1 MSVLDTLITDRTQ
14 AHVDRLKAL
23 MRIGWQNMSDEEKA
37 EYLGGGLEQL
47 RDANNQ
53 PLFDSNN
60 EPLYSDDAGGVQKGA
75 YNYTDLNRVEE
86 AVDYVA
92 DELVQADTDLRAYA
106 ASLNVAWDSLFELPY
121 DPADYTSLTI
131 KTNWTDEDIPSV
143 ADMTRYIGN
152 LSLIQAS
159 LLVPIGIPASMNA
172 LDYNGAN
179 NIERMLKDTDT
190 ALAEAVE
197 YRKMLIRAALAV
209 FYSGELYSGE
219 LPMGGDT

>member
-1 MSVLDTLITDRTQ
+1 MSVLDSLVTDRTQ

-23 MRIGWQNMSDEEKA
+23 MRIGWQNMTDEEKA

-60 EPLYSDDAGGVQKGA
+60 EPLYSNDSGGVQKGA

-86 AVDYVA
+86 AVDYIA
-92 DELVQADTDLRAYA
+92 DELVQAPLDLQAYA
-106 ASLNVAWDSLFELPY
+106 ASLDVAWDSSFELPY
-121 DPADYTSLTI
+121 DDGDYTSITV
-131 KTNWTDEDIPSV
+131 KTDWTNEDIPSV
-143 ADMTRYIGN
+143 TDMTRYIAN
-152 LSLIQAS
+152 LALIQAS
-159 LLVPIGIPASMNA
+159 LLVPIGIPASMSA

-179 NIERMLKDTDT
+179 AIERMLLDTDA
-190 ALAEAVE
+190 ALADAVE
-197 YRKMLIRAALAV
+197 ERKMLIRGTLGR
-209 FYSGELYSGE
+209 FYSGELNSGE

>member
-37 EYLGGGLEQL
+37 EYLGGGLEEL

-60 EPLYSDDAGGVQKGA
+60 EPLYSTDIGGIQKGA

-86 AVDYVA
+86 AVDYIA
-92 DELVQADTDLRAYA
+92 GELVQAPLDLQAYA
-106 ASLNVAWDSLFELPY
+106 ASLDVAWDSFFDLPY
-121 DPADYTSLTI
+121 DENDYSSITV
-131 KTNWTDEDIPSV
+131 KTDWTNEDIPSV
-143 ADMTRYIGN
+143 TDMTRYISN
-152 LSLIQAS
+152 LALIQAS

-179 NIERMLKDTDT
+179 NIERMLKDTDA

-197 YRKMLIRAALAV
+197 YRKMLIRATLAV
-209 FYSGELYSGE
+209 FYSGELFSGE
-219 LPMGGDT
+219 LPMGGDN